1 MVLRAV
7 PIRRQ
12 FVEMLLAPFLDKGA
26 GPLWELAANQHSV
39 INTKLGFVSA
49 IPRVEMWWR
58 VIIIIHGY
66 NDAKKS
72 TEHGHDISRSPATCS
87 RQA

>member
-1 MVLRAV
+1 
-7 PIRRQ
+7 
-12 FVEMLLAPFLDKGA
+12 
-26 GPLWELAANQHSV
+26 
-39 INTKLGFVSA
+39 
-49 IPRVEMWWR
+49 VEMWWR